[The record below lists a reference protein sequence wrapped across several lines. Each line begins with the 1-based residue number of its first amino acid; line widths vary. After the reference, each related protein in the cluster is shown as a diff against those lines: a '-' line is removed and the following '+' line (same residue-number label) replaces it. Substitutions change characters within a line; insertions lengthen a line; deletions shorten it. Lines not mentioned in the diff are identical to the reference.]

1 MENRF
6 SDTFM
11 SRRSQCLLGRG
22 VKRLSVKSTPTRQ
35 HQRMRTS
42 MQIMQENSRG
52 HSNTGNSKHEK
63 KNNNRALTIA
73 GLLNAFLRD
82 FAYAPLRIAK
92 QRKSFENPA
101 LHAPRTAHGH
111 PITRR
116 INS

>member
-42 MQIMQENSRG
+42 MQIMQ
-52 HSNTGNSKHEK
+52 
-63 KNNNRALTIA
+63 
-73 GLLNAFLRD
+73 
-82 FAYAPLRIAK
+82 
-92 QRKSFENPA
+92 
-101 LHAPRTAHGH
+101 
-111 PITRR
+111 
-116 INS
+116 

>member
-22 VKRLSVKSTPTRQ
+22 VKRLPVKSTSTRQ

-52 HSNTGNSKHEK
+52 HPNTGEFK
-63 KNNNRALTIA
+63 T
-73 GLLNAFLRD
+73 
-82 FAYAPLRIAK
+82 
-92 QRKSFENPA
+92 
-101 LHAPRTAHGH
+101 
-111 PITRR
+111 
-116 INS
+116 